1 MIKDKLDQLGLGAA
15 QIIGLGT
22 AFLFITGVSYYYGY
36 YVVGLKADWLINL
49 LTTKELL
56 ISNIRLGAGF
66 ILALMFLQEIFF
78 FRFKTERQT
87 ASYFLDWMWCF
98 NYDLNFINLE
108 RYSGVATSPVLS
120 HWFVGIIW
128 LNVL

>member
-36 YVVGLKADWLINL
+36 YVVGLKVDWLINL

-66 ILALMFLQEIFF
+66 ILALG
-78 FRFKTERQT
+78 R
-87 ASYFLDWMWCF
+87 
-98 NYDLNFINLE
+98 
-108 RYSGVATSPVLS
+108 VL
-120 HWFVGIIW
+120 IW
-128 LNVL
+128 LCTKSIYKQCKP